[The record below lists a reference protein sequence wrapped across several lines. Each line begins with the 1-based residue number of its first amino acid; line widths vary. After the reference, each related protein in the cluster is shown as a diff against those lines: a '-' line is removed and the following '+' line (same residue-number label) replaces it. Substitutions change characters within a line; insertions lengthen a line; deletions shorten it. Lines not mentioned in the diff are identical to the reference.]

1 MGLDAHVD
9 FAPMF
14 RNDESAYDV
23 AAGSVIFREGE
34 AGDCLYV
41 ILAGEVDVSVNGRHV
56 WCLRGGEIFGEMALV
71 ETRARSATAIAR
83 TDCRLV
89 RIDERRF
96 LFLVSQTPYF
106 ALGLLR
112 LLASRLRAMDETIS

>member
-14 RNDESAYDV
+14 RNDESAYEV

-41 ILAGEVDVSVNGRHV
+41 ILTGEVDVSVNGHHV
-56 WCLRGGEIFGEMALV
+56 WCLRSGEIFGEMALV

-112 LLASRLRAMDETIS
+112 LLASRLRAMDETMS